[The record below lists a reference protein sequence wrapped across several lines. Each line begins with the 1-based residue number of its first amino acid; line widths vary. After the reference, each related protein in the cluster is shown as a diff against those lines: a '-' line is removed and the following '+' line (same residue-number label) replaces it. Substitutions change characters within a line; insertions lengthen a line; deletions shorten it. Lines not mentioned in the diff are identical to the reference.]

1 MKSMKRSF
9 FLTGV
14 WLLCVKNASLVVIFL
29 DLSSCI
35 FNGNRHQHHLLL
47 QNLVWFDKSKF
58 PLLWSVDQTKHF
70 TTNLILCQVI
80 LSCLSTYFV
89 YPYLDILVMHKTFT
103 KTNFILMSKWTLH
116 STNLWISPLRTTHI
130 EYRYK
135 NWGYKV
141 LTFKLIN
148 Q

>member
-14 WLLCVKNASLVVIFL
+14 WLLCVKNASLVVVFL

-35 FNGNRHQHHLLL
+35 FNGNRHQHHLLH

-103 KTNFILMSKWTLH
+103 KLISYQCYDKYYILQILNITTTDYSY
-116 STNLWISPLRTTHI
+116 WI
-130 EYRYK
+130 
-135 NWGYKV
+135 
-141 LTFKLIN
+141 
-148 Q
+148 